1 MNVLG
6 IILARGGSEGLK
18 GKHLRPVC
26 GKPMIEHTFDHA
38 NSSRMLT
45 RTVVST
51 DCPNI
56 KQLARTRNFQVIDR
70 PARLATSSASVQDAM
85 IHAMDAVEV
94 VGGYWADVLVVLYGN
109 VPIRGENVIDRA
121 VELLQKT
128 DCDSVRSFCTV
139 GKWHPAWM
147 CRIDGD
153 RAQAVVPGSI
163 DRRQDLA
170 PLYLHDGAVV
180 AVSRASMLRGKEN
193 PRDPHAFFGID
204 RRAII
209 TEPGETVEID
219 HLRDLYLAEAILRE
233 RSPSSIPQARVA

>member
-1 MNVLG
+1 
-6 IILARGGSEGLK
+6 
-18 GKHLRPVC
+18 
-26 GKPMIEHTFDHA
+26 
-38 NSSRMLT
+38 
-45 RTVVST
+45 
-51 DCPNI
+51 
-56 KQLARTRNFQVIDR
+56 
-70 PARLATSSASVQDAM
+70 M

-193 PRDPHAFFGID
+193 PARSARIFGID